1 MISDRNNCKII
12 KLANLSSSRKLKL
25 LEYYQIYS
33 ITIRNNIC
41 MRINEVDSREDIFK
55 KIVFVFERLY
65 LYLYLIFFKAS
76 YLYLYLKNS
85 TTSYLYLYSY
95 LIKCI

>member
-12 KLANLSSSRKLKL
+12 KFANLSSSQKLKL
-25 LEYYQIYS
+25 LEYYQIYN
-33 ITIRNNIC
+33 ITIRNYIC

-55 KIVFVFERLY
+55 EIVFVFERLY

-85 TTSYLYLYSY
+85 MTSYLYLY